1 MRGGNGLG
9 FEFVQVNW
17 VQFTLRSRWVLIL
30 LLVLKA
36 QVLNFLVVFF
46 SSKVLIT

>member
-17 VQFTLRSRWVLIL
+17 VQFTLRSTWVLIL

-46 SSKVLIT
+46 FK

>member
-36 QVLNFLVVFF
+36 QVLNLSGSF
-46 SSKVLIT
+46 SEVRC